1 MVMTMIH
8 IKFCCSGIRPVRKFP
23 VNFEYPVSSQQT
35 ASPEAS
41 KDLIPSR
48 MSAMLKANPVSLA
61 QREKMMRK
69 AGPAIRRF
77 SLSKV
82 SEVSGLSHEGW
93 FSSKLIAMSYLS
105 KCKTS
110 KFANL
115 KIVPSLSESDFISN
129 GKKVKLQHTDDE
141 EIEKIKDLRDYLKS
155 ISNEHFPEI
164 PQKPMSRAV
173 SRCEIQQELPN
184 FSRKV
189 IHKMEQWPKNWLRKM
204 DPNVVSFISPDGSS
218 FDNAENAVECLQR
231 RSLLKTQ
238 NCGQRKTFTPN
249 KRKLFN
255 LDLPQKSSSV
265 IRKLPITCQDGLSVS
280 VKKLKMS
287 EQDIEAMVTREEFC
301 YSSSDDSLED
311 LLSGSEEEI
320 S

>member
-1 MVMTMIH
+1 M
-8 IKFCCSGIRPVRKFP
+8 
-23 VNFEYPVSSQQT
+23 
-35 ASPEAS
+35 
-41 KDLIPSR
+41 PSR
-48 MSAMLKANPVSLA
+48 MSAMLKANPMSLA

-82 SEVSGLSHEGW
+82 SGVCGLNHEGW
-93 FSSKLIAMSYLS
+93 FSSKLMAMSYLS

-110 KFANL
+110 KFTNVE
-115 KIVPSLSESDFISN
+115 IVPSLSESDFISN
-129 GKKVKLQHTDDE
+129 GKKVKLQHIDDG
-141 EIEKIKDLRDYLKS
+141 EIEKIKDLTDYLIS
-155 ISNEHFPEI
+155 MSNEDLPEI
-164 PQKPMSRAV
+164 PQKLMNRAV

-189 IHKMEQWPKNWLRKM
+189 IKKVDRWPKNWLRKV
-204 DPNVVSFISPDGSS
+204 NCNLTSFISPDGSI
-218 FDNAENAVECLQR
+218 FDNVDNAVECLQR
-231 RSLLKTQ
+231 RAILKTQ
-238 NCGQRKTFTPN
+238 INGQKKTFTPN

-255 LDLPQKSSSV
+255 LELPQKSSSV
-265 IRKLPITCQDGLSVS
+265 IRKLPISCRDGLSVC

-287 EQDIEAMVTREEFC
+287 DQDIEAAVTRDEFC

-311 LLSGSEEEI
+311 LLSGSDGEI

>member
-1 MVMTMIH
+1 M
-8 IKFCCSGIRPVRKFP
+8 
-23 VNFEYPVSSQQT
+23 
-35 ASPEAS
+35 
-41 KDLIPSR
+41 PSR
-48 MSAMLKANPVSLA
+48 MSAMLKANPISLA

-82 SEVSGLSHEGW
+82 SEVSGLNHEGW
-93 FSSKLIAMSYLS
+93 FSSKLMAMSYLS
-105 KCKTS
+105 KCKIS
-110 KFANL
+110 KCSNL
-115 KIVPSLSESDFISN
+115 KVVPSLSESDFILN
-129 GKKVKLQHTDDE
+129 GKKVKLQHINDDE
-141 EIEKIKDLRDYLKS
+141 MEKIKDLSDYLKN
-155 ISNEHFPEI
+155 NEDIPEI

-189 IHKMEQWPKNWLRKM
+189 IHKTEQWPKNWLRKM
-204 DPNVVSFISPDGSS
+204 GPTMISFISPDGSS
-218 FDNAENAVECLQR
+218 FDNVENAVECLQR

-238 NCGQRKTFTPN
+238 NSGHKKTFTPN

-255 LDLPQKSSSV
+255 LELPQKSSSV

-287 EQDIEAMVTREEFC
+287 EQDIEAMVTRDEFC

>member
-1 MVMTMIH
+1 MYLH

-35 ASPEAS
+35 ASPESS
-41 KDLIPSR
+41 KDMMPSR

-82 SEVSGLSHEGW
+82 SGVCGLDHEGW
-93 FSSKLIAMSYLS
+93 FSSKLMAMSYLS

-110 KFANL
+110 KFANV
-115 KIVPSLSESDFISN
+115 KIVPSLSESDFILN
-129 GKKVKLQHTDDE
+129 GKKVKLRHIDDG
-141 EIEKIKDLRDYLKS
+141 EIAKIKDLTDYL
-155 ISNEHFPEI
+155 ISRGNTDHPEI
-164 PQKPMSRAV
+164 PQKLISRAV
-173 SRCEIQQELPN
+173 SRCEMQQEMPN
-184 FSRKV
+184 FNRKV
-189 IHKMEQWPKNWLRKM
+189 IKKIDEWPKNWLRKV
-204 DPNVVSFISPDGSS
+204 DYNLISFISPDGSS
-218 FDNAENAVECLQR
+218 FDNVENAVECLHSR
-231 RSLLKTQ
+231 ALLKTQ
-238 NCGQRKTFTPN
+238 TNGQKKTFTPN

-255 LDLPQKSSSV
+255 LELPQKSSSV

-287 EQDIEAMVTREEFC
+287 EQDIEAMVTRDEFC

-311 LLSGSEEEI
+311 LLSGSDGEI